1 MSLASKD
8 ELRPSLIDRRWKD
21 IKSSIFSITKSH
33 RKYEMLLCL
42 LTQREEFTFK
52 PNIREIT
59 NFVGYDL
66 AMNSIASWNWKPLS
80 TEKNIENDANEIGRY
95 GSELMI
101 LHSIKEA
108 VKNGLLNWNNDKLI
122 ETERGKIHFDK
133 LNSYNVDVTGASMD
147 RVGKQLMLNRL
158 TKQQKEMDP
167 LQNNQNVKNLYGEN
181 SILMLLRVPLPF
193 YQSRYLLSED
203 EISYLLKF
211 HKELILKSSIG
222 SNGVIRVRLKN
233 DSITTKILRKL
244 SASTYKKQKRP
255 KFIVCI
261 EDKYKKQDDKVEF
274 HVGLGALT
282 MFAMFL
288 ASFDKDRLLD
298 KAMRFERVV
307 QEVIEQ
313 SENWKVVESN
323 RDIVLENGEIVTEID
338 IIAKST
344 KDTDN
349 WITCEVKDFSFWK
362 GWIYGYGGDYR
373 KEYYEKAVGKLPFKE
388 KFIMETHN
396 LKDLKSIIVT
406 SIPES
411 YHEVNGVSL
420 IYISD
425 LIEFLEKIL
434 GNEYVKRK
442 QYSGSNYLVRYF
454 DRLFLDYSKLDQL
467 LNEVDKL
474 RNDISKIEIE
484 VNHVKK
490 EYDSI
495 RDTYEILVS
504 EYSTLDVTEK
514 LAKKRLL
521 MDKGENHYELEDN
534 LKSIKISKN
543 KVIRERNMKAKVL
556 HELRDK
562 YDELNLMISEINKE
576 VNGISNSKDMNVPAR
591 GLN

>member
-211 HKELILKSSIG
+211 HEELILKS
-222 SNGVIRVRLKN
+222 R
-233 DSITTKILRKL
+233 
-244 SASTYKKQKRP
+244 
-255 KFIVCI
+255 
-261 EDKYKKQDDKVEF
+261 
-274 HVGLGALT
+274 
-282 MFAMFL
+282 
-288 ASFDKDRLLD
+288 
-298 KAMRFERVV
+298 
-307 QEVIEQ
+307 
-313 SENWKVVESN
+313 
-323 RDIVLENGEIVTEID
+323 
-338 IIAKST
+338 
-344 KDTDN
+344 
-349 WITCEVKDFSFWK
+349 
-362 GWIYGYGGDYR
+362 
-373 KEYYEKAVGKLPFKE
+373 
-388 KFIMETHN
+388 
-396 LKDLKSIIVT
+396 
-406 SIPES
+406 
-411 YHEVNGVSL
+411 
-420 IYISD
+420 
-425 LIEFLEKIL
+425 
-434 GNEYVKRK
+434 
-442 QYSGSNYLVRYF
+442 
-454 DRLFLDYSKLDQL
+454 
-467 LNEVDKL
+467 
-474 RNDISKIEIE
+474 
-484 VNHVKK
+484 
-490 EYDSI
+490 
-495 RDTYEILVS
+495 
-504 EYSTLDVTEK
+504 
-514 LAKKRLL
+514 
-521 MDKGENHYELEDN
+521 
-534 LKSIKISKN
+534 
-543 KVIRERNMKAKVL
+543 
-556 HELRDK
+556 
-562 YDELNLMISEINKE
+562 
-576 VNGISNSKDMNVPAR
+576 
-591 GLN
+591 